1 MLAASS
7 SECGERTLALVY
19 QYAALAF
26 TGQDPSDPSA
36 RRPHAP
42 CSQPSVYH
50 CGNSYN
56 DECVKVFDPAADLAN
71 NESDANRRLAV
82 SSPIRHAMPHPRR
95 GAPRSATQRHTA
107 PQSTR
112 RYMPLCNTPCNVA
125 SQVALGRY
133 MPLCN
138 SPCNVAS
145 QVALGLLCG
154 GGGCI
159 LCFIMIICIGVAHEK
174 SGQSNTAPARITRQV
189 TSVVTAIA
197 ACHRNCNANHV
208 AREIHFET

>member
-125 SQVALGRY
+125 SQVALG
-133 MPLCN
+133 
-138 SPCNVAS
+138 
-145 QVALGLLCG
+145 LLCG